1 MTKGQKKQLKTLIIL
16 LITVII
22 VVIAYVLI
30 MNRGK
35 NEVEEEDTSNITE
48 ETLVSYANEDIK
60 SIRITNQY
68 GDMSF
73 VIDSEDVVRYENDK
87 DMPINQTYGNNVF
100 QGMNNLITT
109 NKLGEVEQL
118 SDYGLDNPSIQV
130 TVTLMDGTKKVIA
143 FGDTVPLTGGHYA
156 SIQGD
161 TNVYVVGDTFYNYY
175 NYSLIDMTT
184 VETIENVPSENIT
197 HLKVSKK
204 DGEDFEII
212 YDENNPS
219 DFAKQ
224 SFWTVKAPY
233 QISLPGN
240 MEEITTLLSN
250 YTSYSLIS
258 CVDYN
263 ATDLSIY
270 GLEEPSSVY
279 IEYYEIVTDETE
291 EEVAD
296 DTNTE
301 TESEQEPESTKI
313 FHQLELF
320 IGNQDDDGNYY
331 VKLKDSKAVNL
342 MSSTDVEKI
351 LNINSFSAVNTFIN
365 LVNIADISSVDII
378 VEDKKYNLSI
388 KDESNIAEENKES
401 TLTYYVNGK
410 EIEENTF
417 KDFYQKLISTT
428 IQREIPKED
437 SDNVYDTT
445 FMTVTYHLLSGDM
458 INVAYKLYDD
468 SYYIVNVDGT
478 EMFLTDF
485 RDVNEIAKLLESL
498 E

>member
-130 TVTLMDGTKKVIA
+130 IVTLMDGTKKVIA

-197 HLKVSKK
+197 YLKVSKK

-224 SFWTVKAPY
+224 NFWTVKAPY

-240 MEEITTLLSN
+240 TEEITTLLSN

-279 IEYYEIVTDETE
+279 IEYYESVTDETE

-296 DTNTE
+296 NTSTE
-301 TESEQEPESTKI
+301 TEPEPTKI

-342 MSSTDVEKI
+342 MSSTDVEKL

-437 SDNVYDTT
+437 SNNVYDTT

>member
-1 MTKGQKKQLKTLIIL
+1 MTKGQKKQLKTLILL

-30 MNRGK
+30 MNRGN
-35 NEVEEEDTSNITE
+35 NEVEEEDTNSITE

-87 DMPINQTYGNNVF
+87 DMPINQTYGINVF
-100 QGMNNLITT
+100 QGMNGLITT

-130 TVTLMDGTKKVIA
+130 TVTLMDSTKKVID

-175 NYSLIDMTT
+175 NYSLIDMTA

-212 YDENNPS
+212 HDENNPS

-233 QISLPGN
+233 QIPLPGN
-240 MEEITTLLSN
+240 TEEITTLLSN

-263 ATDLSIY
+263 ATNLSMY

-279 IEYYEIVTDETE
+279 IEYYEIDETE

-301 TESEQEPESTKI
+301 SEQESESTKI
-313 FHQLELF
+313 FHQLELL

-342 MSSTDVEKI
+342 MSSTVVEKL
-351 LNINSFSAVNTFIN
+351 LNINSFSAVNIFIN
-365 LVNIADISSVDII
+365 LVNIADISNVDIF

-388 KDESNIAEENKES
+388 KDKSNIAEENKES

-410 EIEENTF
+410 QIQENRF

-437 SDNVYDTT
+437 SDKVYDTT

-458 INVAYKLYDD
+458 IKVAYKVYDD

-478 EMFLTDF
+478 ELFLTDL
-485 RDVNEIAKLLESL
+485 RDVNEIAKLLKSL